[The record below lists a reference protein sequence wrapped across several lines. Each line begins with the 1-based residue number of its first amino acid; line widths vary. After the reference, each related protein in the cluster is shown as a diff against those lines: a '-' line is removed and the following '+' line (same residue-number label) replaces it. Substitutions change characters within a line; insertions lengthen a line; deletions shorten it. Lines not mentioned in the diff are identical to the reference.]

1 MSAYTDRVDAARN
14 TDSPL
19 FRQVIAALW
28 KAAQDI
34 TNESAGT
41 AQHTQRL
48 AWATRVRFGGYDSAA
63 VWAKRVLPQVLENAT
78 IGAAPATSSD
88 NDVQFVVNALVNS
101 WIDKG

>member
-63 VWAKRVLPQVLENAT
+63 VVGEAGSSASPGERHDWRGTGYVKRQRRPIRGKCAC
-78 IGAAPATSSD
+78 
-88 NDVQFVVNALVNS
+88 QFL
-101 WIDKG
+101 D